1 MEDDKKREE
10 LEEQTPGEDTSME
23 ESEEWRLLNLVPGE
37 DDDQV
42 EDTITEGL
50 LQESEEAEEEKE
62 EVKEEVEKMYI
73 EEEQGGRIEEVSFLD
88 VKDPS
93 DPIELNSTKSFSE
106 MAIEY
111 PKVSEILDLAT
122 NNLNDNTKPEHETP
136 PSTKSKADAEVLNP
150 TKVNDDSGAS
160 HLAVPITIKKKL

>member
-1 MEDDKKREE
+1 
-10 LEEQTPGEDTSME
+10 ME

-122 NNLNDNTKPEHETP
+122 
-136 PSTKSKADAEVLNP
+136 
-150 TKVNDDSGAS
+150 
-160 HLAVPITIKKKL
+160 